1 MASLT
6 TTPSRVFL
14 SPTVLSFLPGAR
26 RRRLGPLAQQR
37 LGPRQIAP
45 RLPDPRRVLGDPH
58 RELEPEV
65 EQLLRQ
71 FPHPLPD
78 LVLRQVAPLGRF
90 HRSLLTGSALTALAR
105 ASRTSSR
112 SPSSVRRSA
121 MPRARHPRRRPPSH
135 SSCDPASPPPP
146 IPPAC
151 PCP

>member
-26 RRRLGPLAQQR
+26 RRLGPLVQQR

-58 RELEPEV
+58 RELKPEI
-65 EQLLRQ
+65 EELLRQ
-71 FPHPLPD
+71 LAHPLPD

-105 ASRTSSR
+105 A
-112 SPSSVRRSA
+112 
-121 MPRARHPRRRPPSH
+121 
-135 SSCDPASPPPP
+135 
-146 IPPAC
+146 
-151 PCP
+151 